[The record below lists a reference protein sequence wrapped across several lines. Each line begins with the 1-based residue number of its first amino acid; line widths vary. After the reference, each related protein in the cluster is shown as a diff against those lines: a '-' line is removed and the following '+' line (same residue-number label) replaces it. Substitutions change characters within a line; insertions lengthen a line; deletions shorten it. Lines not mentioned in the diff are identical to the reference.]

1 MNGRRPYIGKNRK
14 EIKEAVLAKQVLV
27 SKKNLEDNELQSKLH
42 PVTMKITE
50 PKTPYTPYE
59 EGDDEYFNKLNEV
72 NKAKPTEDVLAQVI
86 NTLEKI
92 PENKEE
98 ELGDTLPMGS
108 KNKPKI
114 DLNREVKQF
123 KIILLGE
130 KGVGKS
136 SIIERYVN
144 NKFSSNESL
153 EGNDAVKIKRY
164 DVDKNLTAELSI
176 NDTTEVEKLDKF
188 PKTYYKDAHG
198 AILVFNLTD
207 QNSFEKLSYWK
218 EELDSHAPSDIV
230 ICYLGNQADKIA
242 DRKVK
247 KEDIKKI
254 LNEEDKLYYDVSAKT
269 GNNIS
274 LAFEQLTMA
283 IIEKQKEEQNNPD
296 KVLRGKEGRKTLDLR
311 DAPPEDDIRK
321 KIFVEN
327 IIKRN

>member
-1 MNGRRPYIGKNRK
+1 MN
-14 EIKEAVLAKQVLV
+14 
-27 SKKNLEDNELQSKLH
+27 DNEDDD
-42 PVTMKITE
+42 P
-50 PKTPYTPYE
+50 E
-59 EGDDEYFNKLNEV
+59 EGNPEDMQETNNDDRFTKVDN
-72 NKAKPTEDVLAQVI
+72 DVFGIEGYQDGKK
-86 NTLEKI
+86 E
-92 PENKEE
+92 ENKEE

-188 PKTYYKDAHG
+188 PKTYYKDVHG

-218 EELDSHAPSDIV
+218 EELDSHAPSDLV

-311 DAPPEDDIRK
+311 DAPPELDIRK
-321 KIFVEN
+321 K
-327 IIKRN
+327 KCC

>member
-1 MNGRRPYIGKNRK
+1 MN
-14 EIKEAVLAKQVLV
+14 
-27 SKKNLEDNELQSKLH
+27 DNEDDD
-42 PVTMKITE
+42 P
-50 PKTPYTPYE
+50 E
-59 EGDDEYFNKLNEV
+59 EGNSEDMQETNNDDRFTKVDN
-72 NKAKPTEDVLAQVI
+72 DVFGIEGYQDGKK
-86 NTLEKI
+86 E
-92 PENKEE
+92 ENKEE

-218 EELDSHAPSDIV
+218 EELDSHAPSDLV

-296 KVLRGKEGRKTLDLR
+296 KFLRGKEGRKTLDLR
-311 DAPPEDDIRK
+311 DAPPEEDIRK
-321 KIFVEN
+321 
-327 IIKRN
+327 RRCC

>member
-1 MNGRRPYIGKNRK
+1 MN
-14 EIKEAVLAKQVLV
+14 
-27 SKKNLEDNELQSKLH
+27 DNEDDDS
-42 PVTMKITE
+42 
-50 PKTPYTPYE
+50 E
-59 EGDDEYFNKLNEV
+59 EGNPEDMQETNNDDRFTKVDN
-72 NKAKPTEDVLAQVI
+72 DVFGIEGYQDGKK
-86 NTLEKI
+86 E
-92 PENKEE
+92 ENKEE

-218 EELDSHAPSDIV
+218 EELDSHAPSDLV

-254 LNEEDKLYYDVSAKT
+254 LNEEDKLYYDVSAKN

-311 DAPPEDDIRK
+311 DAPPEEDIRK
-321 KIFVEN
+321 
-327 IIKRN
+327 RRCC

>member
-1 MNGRRPYIGKNRK
+1 MN
-14 EIKEAVLAKQVLV
+14 
-27 SKKNLEDNELQSKLH
+27 DNE
-42 PVTMKITE
+42 
-50 PKTPYTPYE
+50 
-59 EGDDEYFNKLNEV
+59 DDD
-72 NKAKPTEDVLAQVI
+72 TEDE
-86 NTLEKI
+86 NTEDMQETNNDDRFTKVDNDVFGI
-92 PENKEE
+92 EGYQDGKKEENKEE

-311 DAPPEDDIRK
+311 DAPPEEYIRK
-321 KIFVEN
+321 
-327 IIKRN
+327 RRCC

>member
-1 MNGRRPYIGKNRK
+1 MN
-14 EIKEAVLAKQVLV
+14 
-27 SKKNLEDNELQSKLH
+27 DNEDDD
-42 PVTMKITE
+42 P
-50 PKTPYTPYE
+50 E
-59 EGDDEYFNKLNEV
+59 EGNPEDMQETNNDDRFTKVDN
-72 NKAKPTEDVLAQVI
+72 DVFGIEGYQDGKK
-86 NTLEKI
+86 E
-92 PENKEE
+92 ENKEE
-98 ELGDTLPMGS
+98 ELGDTLPMGN

-218 EELDSHAPSDIV
+218 EELDSHAPSDLV

-311 DAPPEDDIRK
+311 DAPPEEDIRK
-321 KIFVEN
+321 
-327 IIKRN
+327 RRCC

>member
-1 MNGRRPYIGKNRK
+1 MN
-14 EIKEAVLAKQVLV
+14 
-27 SKKNLEDNELQSKLH
+27 DNEDDDS
-42 PVTMKITE
+42 
-50 PKTPYTPYE
+50 E
-59 EGDDEYFNKLNEV
+59 EGNPEDMQETNNDDRFTKVDN
-72 NKAKPTEDVLAQVI
+72 DVFGIEGYQDGKK
-86 NTLEKI
+86 E
-92 PENKEE
+92 ENKEE

-218 EELDSHAPSDIV
+218 EELDSHAPSDLV

-311 DAPPEDDIRK
+311 DAPPEEDIRK
-321 KIFVEN
+321 
-327 IIKRN
+327 RRCC